1 MGEAR
6 VTDTVGAASGSRWRS
21 IFGRRPSPGPV
32 LGDEAVRGY
41 VQVALDLLARWEELH
56 ERWLVALDEQRRTE
70 RLANAA
76 AVYRWQLNA
85 VLARFEALPVPS
97 ALRAWHDA
105 LLEALGAASR
115 GTHLLSHGYRFHVVR
130 IICDGGLLLEE
141 AREQEQAA
149 RDALQSAGSLSVG
162 AA

>member
-1 MGEAR
+1 MES
-6 VTDTVGAASGSRWRS
+6 VGAARGSRWRS
-21 IFGRRPSPGPV
+21 IFGRRPPPGPV
-32 LGDEAVRGY
+32 LGEEAVRGY

-85 VLARFEALPVPS
+85 VLARFELLPVPS
-97 ALRAWHDA
+97 ALRAWHEA
-105 LLEALGAASR
+105 LLEAFGAASR

-149 RDALQSAGSLSVG
+149 RYALESAVSLSVG